1 MRNKLLNLSVLIEP
15 ERHLEFSIEL
25 RDQRSRKIKNE
36 IATKWGSVVLKLQRH
51 IVDEFFFFEF
61 HPLLSSAAIS
71 RIKYWKIGF
80 VAVNC
85 TANGSDVNAVCLG
98 QLEIWAR
105 ISSFVFC
112 AQLAERIENY
122 LLFSVNTFNAI
133 VAS

>member
-15 ERHLEFSIEL
+15 ERHLEFSIER

-71 RIKYWKIGF
+71 RIKY
-80 VAVNC
+80 
-85 TANGSDVNAVCLG
+85 
-98 QLEIWAR
+98 
-105 ISSFVFC
+105 
-112 AQLAERIENY
+112 
-122 LLFSVNTFNAI
+122 
-133 VAS
+133 